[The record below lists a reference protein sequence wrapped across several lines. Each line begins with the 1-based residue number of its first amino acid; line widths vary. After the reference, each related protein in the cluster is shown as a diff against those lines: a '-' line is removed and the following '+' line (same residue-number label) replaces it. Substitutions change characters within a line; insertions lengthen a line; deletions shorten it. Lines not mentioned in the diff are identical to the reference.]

1 MHRKTLFVL
10 LLALVVAVGF
20 MGCAGEDGAQGPQ
33 GPAGEQGEKG
43 DPGQDLTAVTYKGYA
58 NVEWACGSCH
68 GADIVASYEGTAHAS
83 AYDDCVAGGNEDSP
97 YCVQCHVTGWDATV
111 SHDDTSIVNNDGPDM
126 YGFDN
131 YFQVEGDYA
140 AERRDQLK
148 NVQCESCHG
157 PKGSKDGMIV
167 NNVTVTP
174 DGDATGAMCNPC
186 HSQYNELAEAG
197 HIQNANTAHG
207 SSCDPCHT
215 AEGFIAANDPDYGI
229 ALDNMSIVNIDG
241 FAGIGDVKTPF
252 GCQTCH
258 DPHSNADNNFQLRS
272 VKDVPISSQLDRSFT
287 GLGQGMLCVQCH
299 HDRREVE
306 TIASNVSVGAT
317 GHSFG
322 PHHSPQ
328 ADMYY
333 GVGAP
338 RLEGMAY
345 DTTHAHQTAAG
356 FEGLACVRCHMERYT
371 TVHGTAGQL
380 HSSHTFEPVPAPEM
394 EGEGNTGSCAPCHTD
409 ITTDFAQ
416 HVGAGHDITTINNKM
431 TELAVA
437 LGFTDLDDFET
448 NYSAVD
454 AGQDSLTRCA
464 AYDLEFVIND
474 GSHGV
479 HNPDYAY
486 SLLQNAIDK
495 LSE

>member
-1 MHRKTLFVL
+1 MHRKTFAVL

-20 MGCAGEDGAQGPQ
+20 IGCAGEDGAQGPQ
-33 GPAGEQGEKG
+33 GPSGN
-43 DPGQDLTAVTYKGYA
+43 DGQDMTAVTYKGYT
-58 NVEWACGSCH
+58 NLEWACGSCH
-68 GADIVASYEGTAHAS
+68 GAEIVASYEGTAHS
-83 AYDDCVAGGNEDSP
+83 HAYADLVADGDENSP
-97 YCVQCHVTGWDATV
+97 YCVQCHTTGWDATV
-111 SHDDTSIVNNDGPDM
+111 ARTDTVIVNNDGPDQ

-140 AERRDQLK
+140 AARRAQLA

-167 NNVTVTP
+167 NNVTVTTE
-174 DGDATGAMCNPC
+174 GDATGAMCNPC

-207 SSCDPCHT
+207 NSCDPCHT
-215 AEGFIAANDPDYGI
+215 AEGFIKANDSDYGI
-229 ALDNMSIVNIDG
+229 ALDDFSITNINA
-241 FAGIGDVKTPF
+241 FVGIGDVKTPF

-258 DPHSNADNNFQLRS
+258 DPHSDEGENYQLRS

-287 GLGQGMLCVQCH
+287 ELGQGQLCVQCH
-299 HDRREVE
+299 HDRRTAEN
-306 TIASNVSVGAT
+306 IASNVSEGAS

-338 RLEGMAY
+338 RLVGAVY
-345 DTTHAHQTAAG
+345 DTIHAHQTSSG
-356 FEGLACVRCHMERYT
+356 FEGLACVRCHMQRNT
-371 TVHGTAGQL
+371 TVHGTPGTL
-380 HSSHTFEPVPAPEM
+380 HSSHTFTPIAAPEV
-394 EGEGNTGSCAPCHTD
+394 EGAGNTGSCAPCHTD
-409 ITTDFAQ
+409 ITTDFSQ
-416 HVGAGHDITTINNKM
+416 HVGAGHDITTIDNKM
-431 TELAVA
+431 EELAVA
-437 LGFTDLDDFET
+437 LGFTDLADFEA
-448 NYSAVD
+448 NYSAVA
-454 AGQDSLTRCA
+454 AGQDSVSRCA

-486 SLLQNAIDK
+486 DLLQNAIDE
-495 LSE
+495 LP